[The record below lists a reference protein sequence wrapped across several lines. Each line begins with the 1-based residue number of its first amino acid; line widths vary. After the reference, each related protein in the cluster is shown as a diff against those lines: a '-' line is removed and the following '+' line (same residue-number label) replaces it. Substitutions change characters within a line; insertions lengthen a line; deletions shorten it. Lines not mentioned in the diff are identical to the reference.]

1 MTDVNE
7 RVASELELIP
17 RGSPEQNDFR
27 ALYEV
32 KRLRALGAKS
42 NRYLA
47 PHQVIEKA
55 TATIRETV
63 SGFEPEY
70 DPALLDLP

>member
-1 MTDVNE
+1 MNE

-27 ALYEV
+27 AL
-32 KRLRALGAKS
+32 GAKS
-42 NRYLA
+42 NRYLT